1 LQPNNKLFPQSTSK
15 LFFDFIFK
23 ETMSSLTT
31 DTTPL
36 FTASE
41 VEARTGV
48 PATTLRQWERR
59 YGVPNPERTP
69 SGYRMYSPLDMAC
82 IEFIKNHILEGIP
95 VSRASQLWRESASQT
110 SSNALHPKA
119 IPASVLVEEMI
130 AATLES
136 DMTRAEKVL
145 AQAHAIMPVED
156 VVLQVIQPTLVEI
169 GEKWHRGEITIAHE
183 HQATSFIKG
192 RLLQLFEMA
201 GSPRGGP
208 VAVIACGPGEYHE
221 IGALAIGIFLRRAGI
236 RTHYLGANMPM
247 VDLARFSREVRA
259 AAVMI
264 SCGSPEVV
272 DALRPQIHLLR
283 EVVPVLI
290 FGGRAFTERPHLA
303 KELGGEFAGSD
314 AAQALDH
321 LLGVFDARKANA

>member
-1 LQPNNKLFPQSTSK
+1 
-15 LFFDFIFK
+15 
-23 ETMSSLTT
+23 MSSPTT

-41 VEARTGV
+41 VETRTGV

-82 IEFIKNHILEGIP
+82 IEFIKNHILDGIP
-95 VSRASQLWRESASQT
+95 VSRAAQLWREAPNAQQQ
-110 SSNALHPKA
+110 SNPVHPKA
-119 IPASVLVEEMI
+119 MPASSLVEAMLV
-130 AATLES
+130 ATLEG

-145 AQAHAIMPVED
+145 GQAHAIMPVED
-156 VVLQVIQPTLVEI
+156 VVLEIIQPTLIEI

-192 RLLQLFEMA
+192 RMLQLFEMA

-208 VAVIACGPGEYHE
+208 VVVIACGPGEYHE
-221 IGALAIGIFLRRAGI
+221 IGALAIGIFLRRAGV
-236 RTHYLGANMPM
+236 RTHYLGANMPI

-259 AAVMI
+259 AAVML
-264 SCGSPEVV
+264 SCGSAEVI
-272 DALRPQIHLLR
+272 DAIRGQIHLLQ
-283 EVVPVLI
+283 EVVPTLI
-290 FGGRAFTERPHLA
+290 FGGRAFNERPALA
-303 KELGGEFAGSD
+303 TELGGTYAGTD
-314 AAQALDH
+314 AAQALDY
-321 LLGVFDARKANA
+321 LLSVFDAAQKENAA